1 MNPCAPAFVPS
12 SQSSQSDPDSAKK
25 LKRSPAKKPRPPRD
39 APLKPKPKHK
49 RNKSSVSVALD
60 PKKYDTMFPSL
71 PKPSPPKEQPVQKA
85 KKSKKKK
92 RAKKVSV
99 HSSENGDPSKSSGAA
114 AEGQAASEHTIKEE
128 TAQEEVVE
136 EEAIQEASEK
146 SEPEPKPELLQPTVY
161 TPAKPK
167 LELLKPTVYTPPTSS
182 HARRRDQQVDN
193 LQSPRP
199 RVNKPIGRSSRPRQ
213 RPDVPPTPRHDP
225 RSRGRGRPVAGPP
238 VTRVGTPAAIQALAP
253 LDPNAPLGPMM
264 TPMMS
269 PFDPQGMP
277 FPPICG
283 PSPMPFPLVP
293 WNMMPVP
300 WHPYQPQMPFPVE
313 GYEGQFWPQVLP
325 VVAQA
330 PQLQGPPRPGSCES
344 SKNSDS
350 LSTPRTTAVRGHQAS
365 NSLGAVP
372 GPGANI
378 APRTQ
383 VEMFKNQERAKS
395 SSPRGPRFGPRGK
408 AAWMKASP
416 LGKTCAIAVA
426 PDDKEV
432 PVTTAAK
439 TFDKHLREVTDPR
452 KCTGFIPTRQVQ
464 TSLGS
469 PRLVSVPSASSLNDS
484 LLRNRK
490 VPRVQLPQQTD
501 SSVAGPSS
509 QRRALKPVNSN
520 TQSSAVLA
528 GPESGTWSQSKRWTS
543 TATKERQSFQK
554 MMANLRYMGAD
565 QSPFVP
571 QTPAE
576 LTAFKAAIAETEK
589 LKLAEEVSRR
599 VARSNAKNERG
610 ETKQLLEKLM
620 GGKIFSDHLSPVFA
634 MNNCFNKILPSNLV
648 LQAEWPP
655 LSEFKEE
662 GDKRA
667 GRPGRCLPLPR
678 LNLVAPRFI
687 HRPWEAYNPDGTI
700 RWDKKVVQVGS
711 HFICAV
717 TQPDPSI
724 TPPVELKIDALHF
737 LLRAILGEIDG
748 VEPKANKKEVK
759 EKKEEVSAEQDNR
772 DEEES

>member
-12 SQSSQSDPDSAKK
+12 SQSSESDPDSVKK
-25 LKRSPAKKPRPPRD
+25 PSRSPAKKPRPARD
-39 APLKPKPKHK
+39 APSLKPKPKHK
-49 RNKSSVSVALD
+49 RNKSIVSVALD

-71 PKPSPPKEQPVQKA
+71 PKASPPKEQPVQKA
-85 KKSKKKK
+85 KASRKKKK
-92 RAKKVSV
+92 RAKRVSV
-99 HSSENGDPSKSSGAA
+99 HSSENGDPSKLSGAA
-114 AEGQAASEHTIKEE
+114 AEGQAAPEQTIQEEITQEE
-128 TAQEEVVE
+128 TVQEPP
-136 EEAIQEASEK
+136 EK
-146 SEPEPKPELLQPTVY
+146 PEPELLQPTVY
-161 TPAKPK
+161 TPAKPA
-167 LELLKPTVYTPPTSS
+167 LELLKPTVYTPPTSY
-182 HARRRDQQVDN
+182 HAHRRDQRVDN
-193 LQSPRP
+193 LQSPRG
-199 RVNKPIGRSSRPRQ
+199 RVNKPVGRSSRPRQ
-213 RPDVPPTPRHDP
+213 RPDVPPTPHHDP
-225 RSRGRGRPVAGPP
+225 RNRGRRQPAAGPP
-238 VTRVGTPAAIQALAP
+238 VTRVGTPAAVHALAP

-264 TPMMS
+264 APMMG

-277 FPPICG
+277 FPPMCG

-300 WHPYQPQMPFPVE
+300 WHPYQPQMPFIVE
-313 GYEGQFWPQVLP
+313 GYDGQFWPQPPP
-325 VVAQA
+325 VAAQA
-330 PQLQGPPRPGSCES
+330 PQLQGPPRSGSCES
-344 SKNSDS
+344 SKHSDS
-350 LSTPRTTAVRGHQAS
+350 LSTPRTTAFRARDGHQAS
-365 NSLGAVP
+365 NSLSAVP
-372 GPGANI
+372 GPGTDI

-395 SSPRGPRFGPRGK
+395 SSPRGPRFGPKGK

-426 PDDKEV
+426 PNDKEI
-432 PVTTAAK
+432 PMTTAVK

-452 KCTGFIPTRQVQ
+452 KCAGFIPTRQAQ

-469 PRLVSVPSASSLNDS
+469 PRVMNVPSASGHNDS
-484 LLRNRK
+484 LLRNHK
-490 VPRVQLPQQTD
+490 MPRVQLPQQTD
-501 SSVAGPSS
+501 SSVTGPSS
-509 QRRALKPVNSN
+509 QRRTLKPVNSN
-520 TQSSAVLA
+520 TQSSSALT
-528 GPESGTWSQSKRWTS
+528 GPEAGTWSQSKRWTS
-543 TATKERQSFQK
+543 TAAKERQSFQK

-576 LTAFKAAIAETEK
+576 LTAFKVAIAETEK

-599 VARSNAKNERG
+599 VAQANAKIEGG
-610 ETKQLLEKLM
+610 EAKQLLKELM

-634 MNNCFNKILPSNLV
+634 MNNCFNKKLPSNLV
-648 LQAEWPP
+648 MQAEWPP

-678 LNLVAPRFI
+678 LNLVAPRYI

-717 TQPDPSI
+717 TQPDASI

-737 LLRAILGEIDG
+737 LLREILGEIDG
-748 VEPKANKKEVK
+748 V
-759 EKKEEVSAEQDNR
+759 
-772 DEEES
+772 

>member
-12 SQSSQSDPDSAKK
+12 SQSSESDPDSVKK
-25 LKRSPAKKPRPPRD
+25 PTRSPGKKPRPARD
-39 APLKPKPKHK
+39 APTLKPKPRHK

-71 PKPSPPKEQPVQKA
+71 PKASPPKEQPAQKA
-85 KKSKKKK
+85 KASRKKK
-92 RAKKVSV
+92 RAKRVSV
-99 HSSENGDPSKSSGAA
+99 HSPENGDPSKSSGAA
-114 AEGQAASEHTIKEE
+114 AEGQAAPEQTIQEE
-128 TAQEEVVE
+128 TV
-136 EEAIQEASEK
+136 QEAPEK
-146 SEPEPKPELLQPTVY
+146 PETEPEPKPELLQPTVY

-182 HARRRDQQVDN
+182 HTSRRDQRVDN
-193 LQSPRP
+193 LQSPRG
-199 RVNKPIGRSSRPRQ
+199 RVNKPVGRPSRPRL
-213 RPDVPPTPRHDP
+213 RPNVPPTPRHDP
-225 RSRGRGRPVAGPP
+225 RSRGRKQPVAGPP
-238 VTRVGTPAAIQALAP
+238 VTRVGTPAAVHALAP

-264 TPMMS
+264 APMMG

-277 FPPICG
+277 FPPMCG

-300 WHPYQPQMPFPVE
+300 WHPYQPQMPFTVE
-313 GYEGQFWPQVLP
+313 GYDGQLWLQPPP
-325 VVAQA
+325 VAAQA

-344 SKNSDS
+344 SKHSDS
-350 LSTPRTTAVRGHQAS
+350 LSTPRTTAFRGHQAS

-372 GPGANI
+372 GPGTNI
-378 APRTQ
+378 VPRTQ

-426 PDDKEV
+426 PNDKEI
-432 PVTTAAK
+432 PMTTAAK

-452 KCTGFIPTRQVQ
+452 KCAGFIPTRQVH

-469 PRLVSVPSASSLNDS
+469 PRVMNVPSASGHNDS
-484 LLRNRK
+484 LLRNHK
-490 VPRVQLPQQTD
+490 MPRVQLPQQTD

-520 TQSSAVLA
+520 TQSSSALT
-528 GPESGTWSQSKRWTS
+528 GPEAGTWSQSKRWTS
-543 TATKERQSFQK
+543 TAAKERQSFQK

-576 LTAFKAAIAETEK
+576 LTAFKVAIAETEK

-599 VARSNAKNERG
+599 VAQANAKIEGG
-610 ETKQLLEKLM
+610 EAKQLLKELM

-634 MNNCFNKILPSNLV
+634 MNNCFNKKLPSNLV
-648 LQAEWPP
+648 MQAEWPP

-678 LNLVAPRFI
+678 LNLVAPRYI

-717 TQPDPSI
+717 TQPDASI

-737 LLRAILGEIDG
+737 FLREILGEIDG
-748 VEPKANKKEVK
+748 VEPKTDKEEIK
-759 EKKEEVSAEQDNR
+759 EEKEEVSAEQDSR

>member
-12 SQSSQSDPDSAKK
+12 SQSSESDPDSAKK
-25 LKRSPAKKPRPPRD
+25 PTRSPAKKPRPGRD
-39 APLKPKPKHK
+39 APSLKPKPKHK

-71 PKPSPPKEQPVQKA
+71 PKASPPKEQPVQKA
-85 KKSKKKK
+85 KASRKKKK
-92 RAKKVSV
+92 RAKRVSV
-99 HSSENGDPSKSSGAA
+99 HSPENGDPSKPSGAA
-114 AEGQAASEHTIKEE
+114 AEGQTAPEPTVQEE
-128 TAQEEVVE
+128 TV
-136 EEAIQEASEK
+136 QEAPEK
-146 SEPEPKPELLQPTVY
+146 PELEPKPELLQPTVY

-182 HARRRDQQVDN
+182 HTSRRDQRVDN
-193 LQSPRP
+193 LQSPRA
-199 RVNKPIGRSSRPRQ
+199 RVNKPVGRSSRPRP
-213 RPDVPPTPRHDP
+213 RPDVPPTPHHDP
-225 RSRGRGRPVAGPP
+225 RNRGRKQPVAGPP
-238 VTRVGTPAAIQALAP
+238 VTRVGTPAAVHALAP
-253 LDPNAPLGPMM
+253 FNPNAPLGPMM
-264 TPMMS
+264 APMMG

-277 FPPICG
+277 FPPMCG

-300 WHPYQPQMPFPVE
+300 WHPYQPQMPFAVE
-313 GYEGQFWPQVLP
+313 GYDGQFWPQPPP
-325 VVAQA
+325 VAAQA

-344 SKNSDS
+344 SKHSDS
-350 LSTPRTTAVRGHQAS
+350 LSTPRTTAFRARGGHQAS
-365 NSLGAVP
+365 NSLSTVP
-372 GPGANI
+372 GPGTDI
-378 APRTQ
+378 IPRTQ

-395 SSPRGPRFGPRGK
+395 SSPRGPRFGPKGK
-408 AAWMKASP
+408 AAWVKASP
-416 LGKTCAIAVA
+416 LGKTCAISVA
-426 PDDKEV
+426 PNDKEI
-432 PVTTAAK
+432 PMTTAAK

-452 KCTGFIPTRQVQ
+452 KCAGFIPTRQVQ

-469 PRLVSVPSASSLNDS
+469 PRVMNVPSASGHNDS
-484 LLRNRK
+484 LLRNHK
-490 VPRVQLPQQTD
+490 MPRVQLPQQTD

-509 QRRALKPVNSN
+509 QRRTLKPVNSN
-520 TQSSAVLA
+520 TQSSSALT
-528 GPESGTWSQSKRWTS
+528 GPEAGTWSQSKRWTS
-543 TATKERQSFQK
+543 TAAKERQSFQK

-576 LTAFKAAIAETEK
+576 LTAFKVAIAETEK

-599 VARSNAKNERG
+599 VAQANAKIEG
-610 ETKQLLEKLM
+610 VEAKQLLKELM

-634 MNNCFNKILPSNLV
+634 MNNCFNKKLPSNLV
-648 LQAEWPP
+648 MQAEWPP

-678 LNLVAPRFI
+678 LNLVAPRYI

-717 TQPDPSI
+717 TQPDASI

-748 VEPKANKKEVK
+748 VEPKTDKE
-759 EKKEEVSAEQDNR
+759 EIEEKEEVSAEQDNR
-772 DEEES
+772 EEEES